1 MLKFKTT
8 AQYRRDYKRIMKRGY
23 DIDKI
28 ENVIDTLLA
37 GKQLSGKFKDHA
49 LTGEYIGFRE
59 CHVLPD
65 WLLIYRI
72 DNDELVLIAFR
83 TGTHADLFDK

>member
-8 AQYRRDYKRIMKRGY
+8 AQYCRDYKRIMKRGY

-37 GKQLSGKFKDHA
+37 GKQLSGQFKDHA